1 MKILEVDDPD
11 FYEWETH
18 IFFDDCMEP
27 DDTGYEF
34 QVSYKIS
41 CYVLMHICNY
51 IDSLY
56 TNAFTVLQVNQFVRL
71 LINTMDEQGKKWYGA
86 RNMKVPDP
94 AKYTTPY
101 GGRLVWTLPG
111 STQVVCHLKVMHINI
126 SLYVYVKLK
135 LILFQ
140 SDKQKLLL
148 SLRTKTKSATRRD
161 GVNACTFI
169 ISWVINWK
177 LGMTCHKLKKM
188 QEQ

>member
-126 SLYVYVKLK
+126 SLYVYVIFL
-135 LILFQ
+135 
-140 SDKQKLLL
+140 
-148 SLRTKTKSATRRD
+148 
-161 GVNACTFI
+161 
-169 ISWVINWK
+169 
-177 LGMTCHKLKKM
+177 
-188 QEQ
+188 

>member
-34 QVSYKIS
+34 QVSHKIS
-41 CYVLMHICNY
+41 FYALMHICNY
-51 IDSLY
+51 INSLF
-56 TNAFTVLQVNQFVRL
+56 TNVFTMLQVNQFVRL

-94 AKYTTPY
+94 AKYATPY

-111 STQVVCHLKVMHINI
+111 STQVVCHLKVMNINI
-126 SLYVYVKLK
+126 SNYVYV
-135 LILFQ
+135 ILNLSYFNITY
-140 SDKQKLLL
+140 KKFCL

-177 LGMTCHKLKKM
+177 LGMTYHKLKKM